1 MGPIIGVP
9 ILSVNRNSYLNRADN
24 IGMSIGTRIRDARKQ
39 ANLTQGQLAARVGV
53 KQSTISELETGE
65 SAGTTLI
72 ASFAKELG
80 VPALW
85 LETGKGEPYPQH
97 AQKPPEAR
105 REARMVLAYED
116 EEELLDLYRRSDPRG
131 KFEIL
136 ARARREGRSPPA
148 AAGSHQG

>member
-1 MGPIIGVP
+1 MGSIIGVP

-39 ANLTQGQLAARVGV
+39 ANLTQGQLAARIGI

-65 SAGTTLI
+65 STGTTLI

-80 VPALW
+80 VSALW
-85 LETGKGEPYPQH
+85 LETGKGDPYPQH
-97 AQKPPEAR
+97 SQVAAR

-116 EEELLDLYRRSDPRG
+116 EEELLDLYRRSDERG
-131 KFEIL
+131 KSEIL
-136 ARARREGRSPPA
+136 ARARREGRLPTA
-148 AAGSHQG
+148 ATGSHQR